1 MSLINNIS
9 IFYVL
14 VRKLKQNKKSKI
26 TISEISSKFSQCPD
40 PERAPNGTFSLL
52 KVLISTFRSLKMLFQ
67 HLLPQ

>member
-26 TISEISSKFSQCPD
+26 TISEISNKFSQCPD
-40 PERAPNGTFSLL
+40 PERAPIGTFTIL
-52 KVLISTFRSLKMLFQ
+52 KALSDL
-67 HLLPQ
+67 